1 MPVPPAARVEL
12 WLVRHGETA
21 WAKQHRHT
29 GRSDIP
35 LTDTGRRQ
43 AVALRP
49 LLATQVWDMVLC
61 SPLSRAR
68 ETAELALPGVA
79 PVLDDDLVERDYG
92 PVEGRSSMALRETD
106 PTWDSWRTP
115 IPGAETI
122 DEVGARADRV
132 LGRIA
137 RAFGTTDAQADR
149 RVLIVAHGHLLRV
162 LAARWVEHPADL
174 GSRLALDVARAS
186 VLGYEHGR
194 PVIVRWNVRG

>member
-1 MPVPPAARVEL
+1 MPTPPADRVEL

-21 WAKQHRHT
+21 WSKRSRHT
-29 GRSDIP
+29 GRTDIP
-35 LTDTGRRQ
+35 LTETGRQQ

-49 LLATQVWDMVLC
+49 LLAAQTWDTVLC

-68 ETAELALPGVA
+68 ETAELALPGVS
-79 PVLDDDLVERDYG
+79 PVLDEDLVERDYG
-92 PVEGRSSMALRETD
+92 PAEGSRSVDLRRTD

-115 IPGAETI
+115 IDGAETI

-132 LGRIA
+132 IA
-137 RAFGTTDAQADR
+137 RVTGTTNTQPR

-162 LAARWVEHPADL
+162 LGARWVEHPADL
-174 GSRLALDVARAS
+174 GSRLALEVASAS

-194 PVIVRWNVRG
+194 RVIVRWNVRG